1 MRFGR
6 PTEVFE
12 CLLRV
17 IDSQKLR
24 YLLVG
29 GVNTLF
35 GYGAGVGIYML
46 LVANWHIFIIG
57 IVSNVVSISFSF
69 ITYKLFVFKTRGN
82 WFAEYFKAYLVYG
95 GMAALGILFL
105 WLFVD
110 FLNIRIWLAQGM
122 VILVTVVISYF
133 GHKHFTFREIA
144 RERIEE
150 GGSKCPKRR

>member
-1 MRFGR
+1 LILRTRFDT

-12 CLLRV
+12 RLRRV
-17 IDSQKLR
+17 IDSQKLS

-35 GYGAGVGIYML
+35 GYGVGVGIYML
-46 LVANWHIFIIG
+46 LAENWHIFLIG
-57 IVSNVVSISFSF
+57 VVSNVISISFSF
-69 ITYKLFVFKTRGN
+69 VTYKLFVFKTRGN
-82 WFAEYFKAYLVYG
+82 WFAEYLKAYLVYG

-110 FLNIRIWLAQGM
+110 FLSIRIWLAQGM
-122 VILVTVVISYF
+122 VILLTVVISYF
-133 GHKHFTFREIA
+133 GHKHFTFREMS

-150 GGSKCPKRR
+150 GD